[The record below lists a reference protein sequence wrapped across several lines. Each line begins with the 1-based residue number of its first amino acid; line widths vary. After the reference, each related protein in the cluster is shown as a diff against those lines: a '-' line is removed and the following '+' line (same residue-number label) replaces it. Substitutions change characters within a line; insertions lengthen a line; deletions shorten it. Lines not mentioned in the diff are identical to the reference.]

1 MKHRNII
8 WSLLLMLPLS
18 CVAQSDNL
26 FHKLQQSLNNY
37 AKKIE
42 KCDAIRDG
50 NSINL
55 IEIQSVHEVLI
66 KHPSVLSF
74 LSARAYSNCLQP
86 ERGLLAEAILI
97 SLDSNDASPSF
108 KLADSTRKMVFH
120 YDSQDEANFNKLRQ
134 DDKDT
139 LLSIN
144 SFKQPF
150 SAIELMDELIISQ

>member
-1 MKHRNII
+1 MKHRNFIC
-8 WSLLLMLPLS
+8 SLLFVLPLS

-26 FHKLQQSLNNY
+26 FHKLQHSLNNY
-37 AKKIE
+37 SKKIE

-50 NSINL
+50 NSIKL
-55 IEIQSVHEVLI
+55 VELQSVREVLI
-66 KHPSVLSF
+66 ENPSVLSF
-74 LSARAYSNCLQP
+74 LSTRAYSNCLQP
-86 ERGLLAEAILI
+86 ERAELAEAILF

-120 YDSQDEANFNKLRQ
+120 YDSHDEANFNKLKQNDREA
-134 DDKDT
+134 

-150 SAIELMDELIISQ
+150 SAIALMDELVISQ